1 MKVILGNTM
10 EEPEIAIVGTKGQ
23 IVIPQEL
30 RDELEIKPK
39 TKLAVYKRGDKLV
52 ITKLKIPSLGDELK
66 DLFREIDESYR
77 HKKRPSEKE
86 ILEEIQAYR
95 KEKRAKLG
103 A

>member
-1 MKVILGNTM
+1 MKVIPGNAL
-10 EEPEIAIVGTKGQ
+10 EEPDIAIVGTKGQ

-30 RDELEIKPK
+30 RDQMKIKPK
-39 TKLAVYKRGDKLV
+39 TRLALYKRGDKLI
-52 ITKLKIPSLGDELK
+52 ITKLKIPSLGEELK

-77 HKKRPSEKE
+77 HKKRPSNKE
-86 ILEEIQAYR
+86 ILQEIQAYR